1 MLRPYLFNNRGG
13 FEMASKKQGMKVRA
27 KAAKA
32 NKREGIDQ
40 GKIKAMANAMRVQ
53 LLTIF
58 NERVSS
64 ATSIGR
70 ELGVEPSELQYDIEV
85 LRTLGYIEIV
95 EEKKRRGA
103 VEVFYKA
110 TERAYLDEHEWPT
123 VPEPLRSG
131 LRASLLKSI
140 MDDAT
145 IAIAED
151 TYDSLKEA
159 HMSWTPLLVD
169 LEGWERLTEILREAL
184 DEVLAVSQESAVRL
198 ATKDVEGMSCT
209 ISMLGYRAAI
219 EDRKVGPPTTPE
231 ELKGKGKGKESRG
244 GRTRRKK

>member
-1 MLRPYLFNNRGG
+1 MT
-13 FEMASKKQGMKVRA
+13 SKKRGMKVRA
-27 KAAKA
+27 KTAKA
-32 NKREGIDQ
+32 NKDEGLDQ

-70 ELGVEPSELQYDIEV
+70 ELGIEPTELHYDIEV
-85 LRTLGYIEIV
+85 LRNLGCIEIV

-103 VEVFYKA
+103 IEVFYKA
-110 TERAYLDEHEWPT
+110 TDRAYLTEFEWPV
-123 VPEPLRSG
+123 VPESLRGG

-145 IAIAED
+145 IAIAEE
-151 TYDSLKEA
+151 TYDSLDKA
-159 HMSWTPLLVD
+159 HMSWTPLIVD
-169 LEGWERLTEILREAL
+169 EEGWERLTEILQAAL

-198 ATKDVEGMSCT
+198 AAADAEGMSCT
-209 ISMLGYRAAI
+209 VSMLGYRSAI
-219 EDRKVGPPTTPE
+219 DDRKVGPPTSPK
-231 ELKGKGKGKESRG
+231 ELKKRAAKKEVAGGRRPKGKAGS
-244 GRTRRKK
+244 KKR